1 MPDEET
7 QLMRP
12 QDEIEQDI
20 VSVLKQVPQ
29 VQKITH
35 IYCHYLHRKLLV
47 HIHGEMDENLI
58 ISEARRIAIEAEKL
72 VESIAD
78 IQEADVHLEL
88 SPH

>member
-1 MPDEET
+1 
-7 QLMRP
+7 
-12 QDEIEQDI
+12 
-20 VSVLKQVPQ
+20 
-29 VQKITH
+29 
-35 IYCHYLHRKLLV
+35 
-47 HIHGEMDENLI
+47 MDENLI